1 MSLAEKL
8 AEPVKDRGGRK
19 CALCL
24 TLPDLEDKEREA
36 IEAALQPDSGWAA
49 RPLARVLQEE
59 VSEDI
64 KKSTIE
70 NHRRE
75 HLA

>member
-24 TLPDLEDKEREA
+24 LLPELPDDDREA
-36 IEAALQPDSGWAA
+36 VERALQPDSGWSA
-49 RPLARVLQEE
+49 RPLAKVLQE
-59 VSEDI
+59 VDEDV
-64 KKSTIE
+64 KKSTVE

-75 HLA
+75 HIS